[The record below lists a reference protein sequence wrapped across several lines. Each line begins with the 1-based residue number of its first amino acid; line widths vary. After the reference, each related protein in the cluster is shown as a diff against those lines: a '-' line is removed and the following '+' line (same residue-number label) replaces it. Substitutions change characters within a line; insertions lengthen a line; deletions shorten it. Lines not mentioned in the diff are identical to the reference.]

1 MTAATAALVL
11 SLMGQATQT
20 LYAEQAKC
28 AGVTNPKPLPA
39 IRVVPREKFWC
50 GPATEWL
57 VRRAASP
64 PQHHGH
70 AGRRRTRPRMFHHV
84 LATATATRSTSR
96 RCGVR
101 AWSRPP
107 PGDTADVVR
116 PALTRRTR
124 HLLFARVSRRQG

>member
-50 GPATEWL
+50 GQ
-57 VRRAASP
+57 ASP
-64 PQHHGH
+64 NGWCVGLH
-70 AGRRRTRPRMFHHV
+70 RRRSITVTQDGAALSHEMFHHV
-84 LATATATRSTSR
+84 LCQLGDCDPQHKSPLWGTCMVPPA
-96 RCGVR
+96 
-101 AWSRPP
+101 P
-107 PGDTADVVR
+107 PGDTDETLPDLR
-116 PALTRRTR
+116 
-124 HLLFARVSRRQG
+124 